1 MQETTSSYR
10 PHDPGHN
17 YYRPGI
23 YLITLVVRGRNDNA
37 SLFGSLNDNPNQPD
51 VLNTDIGKTVLRC
64 WHEIPE
70 RQEKHGR
77 KVAVHAAVCMPDH
90 FHGVIEVLEP
100 MDVSLGEVIRGFK
113 AGCTKAWRSLQQ
125 PSVAIDTATPVS
137 PSSASP
143 PPVSPSPASPIARP
157 AFPSS
162 SLARPYLAER
172 ELLKRL
178 SKKQRAAYYA
188 QHPEAQQPLWDDN
201 YDDTICLSNPLTGE
215 YSQRH
220 FSAMLNYIADNPRRA
235 IMRRLFPQFMQR
247 CLHVQIKSCDPNGT
261 PIVRD
266 YAAFGNL
273 FLLRWPR
280 KTQVFCHRLARR
292 GMLTDD
298 EWRAAT
304 ATQDAIRRFEN
315 HARAHKLG
323 RFDRSW
329 YCSSNPN
336 STTAIDYTRTAAFRK
351 EREGWASKVMAGAT
365 VIVTP
370 GISRGEQLMK
380 DECLEKGFPLIH
392 LQKEPIGPLW
402 KPEKARFDACC
413 LGRLLILA
421 PWKAE
426 GLGDVNGVPSEKAY
440 SVFHNLNALAQ
451 EICLFNGEARIL
463 RD

>member
-1 MQETTSSYR
+1 MPATMQNNISSYR

-23 YLITLVVRGRNDNA
+23 YLITLVVRSRVENA
-37 SLFGSLNDNPNQPD
+37 ALFGNLNDNPNLPA
-51 VLNTDIGKTVLRC
+51 VLNSDIGEAVLKC
-64 WHEIPE
+64 WEEIPA
-70 RQEKHGR
+70 RQYRHGR

-90 FHGVIEVLEP
+90 FHGVIEVMEP

-113 AGCTKAWRSLQQ
+113 AGCTMAWRSLQQ
-125 PSVAIDTATPVS
+125 PSMAIDTAVPSPVAPIS
-137 PSSASP
+137 QPA
-143 PPVSPSPASPIARP
+143 VPSPASSIAQ
-157 AFPSS
+157 
-162 SLARPYLAER
+162 PYLAER

-201 YDDTICLSNPLTGE
+201 YDDTICISDPLTGG
-215 YSQRH
+215 YNQRH
-220 FSAMLNYIADNPRRA
+220 LSAMLNYIADNPRRA

-247 CLHVQIKSCDPNGT
+247 CLHVQISGYAPDGT
-261 PIVRD
+261 PVARN

-273 FLLRWPR
+273 FLLRWAR

-292 GMLTDD
+292 GMLTDY
-298 EWRAAT
+298 EWRTAT

-336 STTAIDYTRTAAFRK
+336 STTAIDYTRTAAYRQ
-351 EREGWASKVMAGAT
+351 EHEGWVSQVMAGAT

-380 DECLEKGFPLIH
+380 DECIEKGFPLIH
-392 LQKEPIGPLW
+392 LQKEPIGPFW
-402 KPEKARFDACC
+402 KPEKTRFDACC
-413 LGRLLILA
+413 VGRLLILA

-426 GLGDVNGVPSEKAY
+426 GLGDVNGVPSEKDY
-440 SVFHNLNALAQ
+440 SVFHNMNALAQ
-451 EICLFNGEARIL
+451 EICLFDGEARIL
-463 RD
+463 RS

>member
-1 MQETTSSYR
+1 MQNNISSYR

-23 YLITLVVRGRNDNA
+23 YLITLVVRSRVENA
-37 SLFGSLNDNPNQPD
+37 ALFGNLNDNPNLPA
-51 VLNTDIGKTVLRC
+51 VLNSDIGKAVLKC
-64 WHEIPE
+64 WEEIPA
-70 RQEKHGR
+70 RQYRHGR

-113 AGCTKAWRSLQQ
+113 AGCTMAWRSLQQ
-125 PSVAIDTATPVS
+125 PSMAIDTAP
-137 PSSASP
+137 SASASSEAP
-143 PPVSPSPASPIARP
+143 LAVSSSSPIALP
-157 AFPSS
+157 AVSS
-162 SLARPYLAER
+162 SSPISQPYLAER

-188 QHPEAQQPLWDDN
+188 QHPEAMQPLWDDN
-201 YDDTICLSNPLTGE
+201 YDDTICINDPLTGG

-220 FSAMLNYIADNPRRA
+220 LSAMLNYIADNPRRA
-235 IMRRLFPQFMQR
+235 IMRHLFPQFMQR
-247 CLHVQIKSCDPNGT
+247 CLHVQISSYAPDGAPV
-261 PIVRD
+261 VRD

-273 FLLRWPR
+273 FLLGWAR

-292 GMLTDD
+292 GMLTDY
-298 EWRAAT
+298 EWRTAT

-336 STTAIDYTRTAAFRK
+336 STTAIDYTRTAAYRQ
-351 EREGWASKVMAGAT
+351 EHEGWVSQVMAGAT

-392 LQKEPIGPLW
+392 LQKEPIGPYW
-402 KPEKARFDACC
+402 KPEKTRFDACC
-413 LGRLLILA
+413 TGRLLILA

-426 GLGDVNGVPSEKAY
+426 GLGDVNGVPSAKDY

-451 EICLFNGEARIL
+451 EICLFDGEAHIL
-463 RD
+463 RS